1 MLFRSDYVT
10 SLLAETLAIEE
21 SKPLLV
27 RGVYVS
33 SVYQQGVPF
42 DAFAQAASR
51 RYNLPEP
58 IHSALRGESN
68 TYFVRQLFSSII
80 FPEAHLAGE
89 TRLHTLYRRRR
100 MAIGLSCLS
109 LFSAALIGGWH
120 YFYRVNEEAGRNVL
134 TKAQAFAAYM
144 APLRRA
150 EWVVYAKP
158 PFGGPAAVLAYL
170 LREARARAWPAGLCE
185 RSVAVLSA
193 LVAALGARRIS
204 VGGSLAR
211 SAWGGFMRAA
221 RQIAEGGSF
230 GGFGSMPTLRL
241 CVQ

>member
-1 MLFRSDYVT
+1 MPPSASAVLVRSQLAGLKDYVT

-89 TRLHTLYRRRR
+89 NRLHTLYRRRR

-134 TKAQAFAAYM
+134 TKAQAFMETNEVADAH
-144 APLRRA
+144 A
-150 EWVVYAKP
+150 
-158 PFGGPAAVLAYL
+158 FGVSQLPRLNL
-170 LREARARAWPAGLCE
+170 IREAT
-185 RSVAVLSA
+185 LSLA
-193 LVAALGARRIS
+193 TTASGCRWWRIS
-204 VGGSLAR
+204 ASTRGTRLVLM
-211 SAWGGFMRAA
+211 WRA
-221 RQIAEGGSF
+221 
-230 GGFGSMPTLRL
+230 PT
-241 CVQ
+241 CNC